1 MIVHKIFHLVN
12 IFKNNFK
19 NKKYENNIVISI
31 KTLTFFY
38 IVFLRKTFIIKICLN
53 FM

>member
-19 NKKYENNIVISI
+19 NKKYENNIVRSN
-31 KTLTFFY
+31 KTLTNFY
-38 IVFLRKTFIIKICLN
+38 IVFLRKTSKRKICLI